1 MYLLDGHTLDP
12 YRYFVHGDIQY
23 PANWLAVALPEQR
36 AAIGIIEVPDIEDRY
51 EHFQIGWS
59 ATGEPIWQPLADAIT
74 AWVHTTKCTA
84 RNMLQDTDWYIIRQV
99 ETGNPIPVAVT
110 TWRTDIRA
118 AAAVKTACITAAC
131 TTQALADY
139 ISSAAYTTWPSD
151 PRKSS
156 AATVTHGLEPTVD

>member
-1 MYLLDGHTLDP
+1 MHD
-12 YRYFVHGDIQY
+12 DIQY

-74 AWVHTTKCTA
+74 AWVHTTNCTA
-84 RNMLQDTDWYIIRQV
+84 RHMLQDTDWYVIRQMELGV
-99 ETGNPIPVAVT
+99 AIPANIAA
-110 TWRTDIRA
+110 WRAAIRA
-118 AAAVKTACITAAC
+118 EATTKVACITESK
-131 TTQALADY
+131 TTQALAEY
-139 ISSAAYTTWPSD
+139 IDTASYLQWPSD

-156 AATVTHGLEPTVD
+156 TATVTHGLEPTVN

>member
-1 MYLLDGHTLDP
+1 MHD
-12 YRYFVHGDIQY
+12 DIQY

-84 RNMLQDTDWYIIRQV
+84 RNMLQDTDWYVIRQMELGV
-99 ETGNPIPVAVT
+99 AIPANIAA
-110 TWRTDIRA
+110 WRAAIRA
-118 AAAVKTACITAAC
+118 EAATKVVRISKCK

-139 ISSAAYTTWPSD
+139 IDTASYLQWPSD
-151 PRKSS
+151 PRKSFT
-156 AATVTHGLEPTVD
+156 ATVTDGLEPSGH